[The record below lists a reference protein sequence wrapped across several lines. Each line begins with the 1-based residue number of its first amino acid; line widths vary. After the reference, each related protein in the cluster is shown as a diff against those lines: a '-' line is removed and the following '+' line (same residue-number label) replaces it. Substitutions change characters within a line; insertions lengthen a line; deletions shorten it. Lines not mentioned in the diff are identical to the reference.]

1 MEEAVLS
8 PQQPIQQRTRGAR
21 ERGLNTPG
29 GRNSFANHLAQQTE
43 AIVTAL
49 AQVSSSASGPSK
61 ATDEARA
68 VLRAAA
74 AAESAA
80 RPCPTPDELAEL
92 YTAHSTEVLGAS
104 AAESPTRANPQPYA
118 STPPT
123 SAELLELF
131 EARVPPSSQEPPN
144 GDEKIEGLRAPVR
157 VASPQTP
164 C

>member
-29 GRNSFANHLAQQTE
+29 GRNSLANHLAQQTE

-49 AQVSSSASGPSK
+49 VQVSSSASGPSK

-68 VLRAAA
+68 ILVAAV

-80 RPCPTPDELAEL
+80 RPYPTPDELAVL
-92 YTAHSTEVLGAS
+92 YTAHSTEAQSTS
-104 AAESPTRANPQPYA
+104 AAGSPTR
-118 STPPT
+118 
-123 SAELLELF
+123 
-131 EARVPPSSQEPPN
+131 
-144 GDEKIEGLRAPVR
+144 
-157 VASPQTP
+157 
-164 C
+164 